1 MSREFLVSSG
11 NTPKLF
17 ELVEEALNQIAR
29 FVTVSVIFTQRYAIG
44 SRGDDRFSAC
54 SLDPLNQRIAV
65 IAFIRKHSLRVRC
78 FFKQFS
84 HLSNVCLLRAGQGK
98 PDGIAEDIN
107 DAVYFGSKS
116 AARTTQSLRAVFF
129 LTPAACWW
137 ARIAML
143 SSMTSSKS
151 RSWLSTSD
159 RRFQTPFLVQRAN
172 RVTVECQF
180 PSSEGKSRHGA
191 PVRPIHNTASINKR
205 LSRAV
210 TPQSLAFPGSKGAI
224 RAHCASRSTKRFI
237 IPTPSA
243 SWFNSLTL
251 IVNTA

>member
-1 MSREFLVSSG
+1 MSREFLVASG

-29 FVTVSVIFTQRYAIG
+29 LVTVSVIFTQRFAIG
-44 SRGDDRFSAC
+44 SRGYDRFSPC

-65 IAFIRKHSLRVRC
+65 IAFIRKHGLRVWC
-78 FFKQFS
+78 FFKQFNR
-84 HLSNVCLLRAGQGK
+84 LSNVCLLRTRQGK
-98 PDGIAEDIN
+98 PDGIAEGIN
-107 DAVYFGSKS
+107 DAVYFGPES

-129 LTPAACWW
+129 LAPAACWW
-137 ARIAML
+137 ARIAVL

-151 RSWLSTSD
+151 RSWLSASN
-159 RRFQTPFLVQRAN
+159 RRAQTPFLAQRAN
-172 RVTVECQF
+172 RVNVECQF

-224 RAHCASRSTKRFI
+224 RAHCSSRSTKRFI
-237 IPTPSA
+237 VPTPSV
-243 SWFNSLTL
+243 SWLNSLTL
-251 IVNTA
+251 IANTA